1 MARLALGVL
10 VSLFLASASA
20 PARADPAVP
29 VAAMLDLNVASQH
42 DLVALPGIGPAKAL
56 AIVTWRQ
63 KNGRFRRVEDLV
75 KVKGFGRK
83 TLLKLRPYLLVTSV
97 EKLPAPS

>member
-1 MARLALGVL
+1 MARLALGIL
-10 VSLFLASASA
+10 VSLFLVSAS
-20 PARADPAVP
+20 ARADPAVP
-29 VAAMLDLNVASQH
+29 AGAMVDLNVASQN
-42 DLVALPGIGPAKAL
+42 DLVALPGIGPAKAQ
-56 AIVTWRQ
+56 AIVSWRQ